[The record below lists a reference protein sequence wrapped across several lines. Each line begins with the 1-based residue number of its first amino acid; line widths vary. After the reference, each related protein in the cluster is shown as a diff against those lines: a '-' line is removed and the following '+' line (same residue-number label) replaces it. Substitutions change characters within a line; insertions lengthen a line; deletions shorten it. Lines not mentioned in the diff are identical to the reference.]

1 MSTESHKPGIT
12 KAKDPAA
19 TLDYSIDLAAYLEG
33 RTITAANVT
42 ASPAGLTVGA
52 QSFAGSIIKARLSG
66 GTLNATYAVTYNFTL
81 STGEIDERS
90 INIFIQN
97 R

>member
-1 MSTESHKPGIT
+1 MSTENYRTGIT
-12 KAKDPAA
+12 KNKDPSAV
-19 TLDYSIDLAAYLEG
+19 LDYSIDLASYLEG
-33 RTITAANVT
+33 RTITAALVT

-52 QSFAGSIIKARLSG
+52 QSFAGSVIKARLSG
-66 GTLNATYAVTYNFTL
+66 GALGATYSVNFNFTL

>member
-1 MSTESHKPGIT
+1 MSTENHKRGIT

-19 TLDYSIDLAAYLEG
+19 MLDYSIDLAAYLEG
-33 RTITAANVT
+33 RTITAAT
-42 ASPAGLTVGA
+42 ATSSPSGLTVA
-52 QSFAGSIIKARLSG
+52 PATFAGSIIKARISG
-66 GTLNATYAVTYNFTL
+66 GTLGETYTVTYNFTL

-90 INIFIQN
+90 INLFIQN